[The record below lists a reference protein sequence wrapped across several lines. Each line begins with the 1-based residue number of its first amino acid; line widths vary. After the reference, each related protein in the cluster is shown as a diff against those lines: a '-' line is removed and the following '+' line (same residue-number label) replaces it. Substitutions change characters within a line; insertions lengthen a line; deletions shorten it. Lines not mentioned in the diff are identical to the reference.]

1 MGLNTDFFGKF
12 LLDRPL
18 SAEHRAV
25 LEEFAGEEHE
35 EENGKAGGEGKPPTV
50 YCQWIPT
57 EDGTGLEWDG
67 AEKFYFYGEWLE
79 YLIARFLKPWGYT
92 LSGSVRYV
100 GKTEGVIGVISV
112 QNNTVVVTREPAF

>member
-18 SAEHRAV
+18 ATQHRAV

-35 EENGKAGGEGKPPTV
+35 DENGKPGGDGKPPTA

-57 EDGTGLEWDG
+57 EDSTGLEWDG

-79 YLIARFLKPWGYT
+79 YLIARFLEPWGYT

-100 GKTEGVIGVISV
+100 GKTEGVTGTISV
-112 QNNTVVVTREPAF
+112 QNNVVVVTREPAV